1 MKPFTY
7 DDYLYYIKI
16 FCYKGNNACLKDNN
30 EKYKLIKSNNKYTNT
45 KVLYPHDK
53 MFKDVLDDKK
63 EVVEFLNEI
72 LKLENTPNEL
82 HVEEIEKYNR
92 KFVSVDYTNQE
103 SDVIY
108 KLKNKEIFT
117 KKSKKINFLC
127 RQTLKNVV

>member
-1 MKPFTY
+1 M
-7 DDYLYYIKI
+7 
-16 FCYKGNNACLKDNN
+16 
-30 EKYKLIKSNNKYTNT
+30 IKSNNKYTNT

-92 KFVSVDYTNQE
+92 KFITYDFSNME
-103 SDVIY
+103 ADVIY
-108 KLKNKEIFT
+108 RIKNRNIF
-117 KKSKKINFLC
+117 FL
-127 RQTLKNVV
+127 